1 MIRNEIKEICQLHEI
16 LNKRNIKH
24 DFKKDVQ
31 DYCEIILEGKSN
43 NPIFIIIQNPS
54 LYQLKSEHLLVFDK
68 VKDQV
73 IYLTVQETLNRIFQ
87 AIHPIV
93 TILLDDQN
101 TIQIELYPELCPNS
115 VNGLIEAIEYHAFD
129 NMAIERVVPNFVIQ
143 PWCDET
149 KKSEFYQYVC
159 DLEVNPDDNFESFS
173 VGLAGDG
180 NKIGVPSC
188 FFICIA
194 DAFHLNQKFTKVG
207 RVISG
212 FEELKHIESV
222 ELVDVPNSDGV
233 AFKTPVNDEI
243 IETITIDLKGYKAS
257 KCNKFLEKN

>member
-1 MIRNEIKEICQLHEI
+1 M
-16 LNKRNIKH
+16 
-24 DFKKDVQ
+24 
-31 DYCEIILEGKSN
+31 
-43 NPIFIIIQNPS
+43 NPI
-54 LYQLKSEHLLVFDK
+54 L
-68 VKDQV
+68 
-73 IYLTVQETLNRIFQ
+73 
-87 AIHPIV
+87 
-93 TILLDDQN
+93 TILMKNQK
-101 TIQIELYPELCPNS
+101 TIEIELYPELCPNS

-188 FFICIA
+188 FFICVA

-212 FEELKHIESV
+212 FEELKRIESV
-222 ELVDVPNSDGV
+222 ELKDVPNSDGV
-233 AFKTPVNDEI
+233 AFKTPVKDEI
-243 IETITIDLKGYKAS
+243 IDTITIDLKGYKPS

>member
-1 MIRNEIKEICQLHEI
+1 M
-16 LNKRNIKH
+16 
-24 DFKKDVQ
+24 
-31 DYCEIILEGKSN
+31 
-43 NPIFIIIQNPS
+43 NPIM
-54 LYQLKSEHLLVFDK
+54 
-68 VKDQV
+68 
-73 IYLTVQETLNRIFQ
+73 
-87 AIHPIV
+87 
-93 TILLDDQN
+93 TILMKNQK
-101 TIQIELYPELCPNS
+101 TIEIELYPELCPNS

-159 DLEVNPDDNFESFS
+159 DLEVNPNDNFEAFS

-180 NKIGVPSC
+180 DKYCVPSC
-188 FFICIA
+188 FFITVA

-212 FEELKHIESV
+212 FEELKRIESL

-233 AFKTPVNDEI
+233 AFKTPVKDEI
-243 IETITIDLKGYKAS
+243 IETITIDLKEYKTGVC
-257 KCNKFLEKN
+257 KKYIDGN